1 MWIKPDTKQT
11 FLTHS
16 DIRSAFSNVSFPSV
30 MSDEDIASV
39 GVLPVTQ
46 TPQPTFDRRVKRVEE
61 ITPILD
67 VVWKQQWQ
75 VVDLS
80 AQEKTA
86 MALQIKK
93 EIIDG
98 TQNRLN
104 TFANTRYYDE
114 ILSLCTYATS
124 PNPKFK
130 AEGQYGVEVRD
141 STWALLYKMLDDV
154 QTGKRPMP
162 SGYPEIES
170 ELPILQWPN

>member
-16 DIRSAFSNVSFPSV
+16 DIRSAFSNVSFPVV
-30 MSDEDIASV
+30 MSDDDIASV

-46 TPQPTFDRRVKRVEE
+46 TPKPTYDRRVKRVEE
-61 ITPILD
+61 VTPILD

-80 AQEKTA
+80 DAEKTA
-86 MALQIKK
+86 MALQIKQ
-93 EIIDG
+93 EIIDS

-162 SGYPEIES
+162 SGYSEIES